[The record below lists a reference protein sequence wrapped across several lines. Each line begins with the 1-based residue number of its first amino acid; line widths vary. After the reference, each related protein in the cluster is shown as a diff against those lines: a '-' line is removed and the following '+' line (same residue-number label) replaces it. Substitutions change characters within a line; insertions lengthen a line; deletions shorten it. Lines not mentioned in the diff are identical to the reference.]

1 MYYAAKRLTTV
12 TALLSAVNIFVT
24 AMYFLSF
31 SGSEMSFT
39 LKINIAFLLVTASL
53 MSLFLTLGL
62 RKLCDALELNFEKD
76 AENMRELRKKI
87 EVLEEN
93 AEIMKKTINNA

>member
-31 SGSEMSFT
+31 NNSDMNFT
-39 LKINIAFLLVTASL
+39 LKINIAFLMVTASL
-53 MSLFLTLGL
+53 MSLFLTLAL

-93 AEIMKKTINNA
+93 AEITQKILNNA